1 MSKLDSIHNP
11 PWNFLKLQVFCYVSI
26 CKVCLRAFRSDQP
39 SRRFPNHPQPPYRPH
54 ILISLSLQA
63 VLIQSTA
70 VSLPSFLFIYLVI
83 FFLTSLLITWNLHH
97 GGEHATVPSKKEIYL
112 KFPPFHPSL
121 GLSILLILPP
131 INARNHGWQEWGQW
145 RGREGRRNT
154 ERGGRE
160 ERKCRHNL
168 LQKV

>member
-1 MSKLDSIHNP
+1 MMLKLDSIHNP
-11 PWNFLKLQVFCYVSI
+11 QWNFLELQVFCYISI
-26 CKVCLRAFRSDQP
+26 CKVCSRAFRSDQP
-39 SRRFPNHPQPPYRPH
+39 PHRFPNHPQPPYRPH
-54 ILISLSLQA
+54 ILISLSLQT

-70 VSLPSFLFIYLVI
+70 VSLLSFLFIYLVN
-83 FFLTSLLITWNLHH
+83 FVSSLLITWNLHQRE
-97 GGEHATVPSKKEIYL
+97 EHATILSKKGIYL

-160 ERKCRHNL
+160 ERKCRHSL

>member
-1 MSKLDSIHNP
+1 MKLPETSSILLRFHMQSLFKSLQIWSTFP
-11 PWNFLKLQVFCYVSI
+11 P
-26 CKVCLRAFRSDQP
+26 
-39 SRRFPNHPQPPYRPH
+39 FPKSSTA
-54 ILISLSLQA
+54 SLS
-63 VLIQSTA
+63 
-70 VSLPSFLFIYLVI
+70 PSHSYLTLFAGCFDSVHCSFSALLFIYLFGN